1 MIVIRFLLKALLA
14 PVLLV
19 MTAMTFLMGLVLAI
33 STRVLALVSSLFMFL
48 ALLVFLIGNWR
59 DGTVLL
65 ILAWAVSP
73 YGLPW
78 IAEYCWKGVDN
89 LRGIMWRLV
98 F

>member
-48 ALLVFLIGNWR
+48 ALLVLER
-59 DGTVLL
+59 Q
-65 ILAWAVSP
+65 
-73 YGLPW
+73 
-78 IAEYCWKGVDN
+78 
-89 LRGIMWRLV
+89 
-98 F
+98 

>member
-48 ALLVFLIGNWR
+48 ALLVFL
-59 DGTVLL
+59 DAATLSFL
-65 ILAWAVSP
+65 C
-73 YGLPW
+73 GLVCLP
-78 IAEYCWKGVDN
+78 
-89 LRGIMWRLV
+89 LRQKEKTDR
-98 F
+98 